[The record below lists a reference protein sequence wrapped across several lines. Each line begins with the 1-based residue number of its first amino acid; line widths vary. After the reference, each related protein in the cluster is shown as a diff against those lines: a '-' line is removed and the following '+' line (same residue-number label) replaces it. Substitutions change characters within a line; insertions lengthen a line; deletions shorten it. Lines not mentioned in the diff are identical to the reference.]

1 MFLAAQKLGRRQKI
15 DRAGGEEERKRP
27 KGLRASV
34 SFTLL
39 PLPLSEFYEINA
51 LKQAKYFI

>member
-1 MFLAAQKLGRRQKI
+1 MFLAAQKLRRRQKI
-15 DRAGGEEERKRP
+15 ERGGGERKKP
-27 KGLRASV
+27 KGRRASV

>member
-1 MFLAAQKLGRRQKI
+1 MFLAATAKNLGRRQKI
-15 DRAGGEEERKRP
+15 ERGGEERKRP